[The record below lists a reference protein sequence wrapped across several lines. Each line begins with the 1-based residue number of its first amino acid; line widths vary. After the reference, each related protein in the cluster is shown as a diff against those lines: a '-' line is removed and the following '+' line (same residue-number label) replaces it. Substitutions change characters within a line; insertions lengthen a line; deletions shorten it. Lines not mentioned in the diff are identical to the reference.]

1 MKSPPVRLIDGTTLT
16 RSRRLR
22 SDQTDAER
30 KLWSTL
36 RGQTPGVKFRRQH
49 QIGSFIADFCCV
61 EKRLIVELDGG
72 QHATQTEA
80 DDKRTRFLNAR
91 GYRVLRFWNDEVMR
105 DADAVAT
112 VIMKALLEG

>member
-1 MKSPPVRLIDGTTLT
+1 LDGTTLA

-30 KLWSTL
+30 KLWSVL
-36 RGQTPGVKFRRQH
+36 RGHTLGVKFRRQH
-49 QIGSFIADFCCV
+49 PIGSFIVDFCCV

-80 DDKRTRFLNAR
+80 DNTRARFLNAR
-91 GYRVLRFWNDEVMR
+91 AYRVLRFWNDDVTS
-105 DADAVAT
+105 DADAVAEA
-112 VIMKALLEG
+112 VMKALEK